1 MHAKLIVVDDRIA
14 YVGSNN
20 VTNAAINYNREG
32 VVRLVGGPPIQD
44 ILNYITATA
53 ANASFLD
60 GSCAP

>member
-32 VVRLVGGPPIQD
+32 VVRPVGAPPIQD

-60 GSCAP
+60 GSCVP